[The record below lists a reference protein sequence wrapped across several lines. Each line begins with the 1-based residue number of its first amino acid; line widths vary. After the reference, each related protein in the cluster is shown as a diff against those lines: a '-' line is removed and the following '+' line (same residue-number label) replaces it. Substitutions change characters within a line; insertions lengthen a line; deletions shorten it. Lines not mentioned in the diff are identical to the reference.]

1 MADGNSGEA
10 KPVNV
15 VSHFSSRDRNQQ
27 AAGWVELWESDHSDM
42 WDRGQPSQAM
52 IDWLESRPSVLA
64 TPQSGRR
71 PRALVPG
78 CGKGYDV
85 AMLALHGFE
94 VHGLEVSHKGC
105 EVAENYAAAELREP
119 SEYNFGNSHKSSR
132 STGSIKI
139 IEGDFFSREWEA
151 RAGGDRFDLIFDYT
165 FLCALLP
172 EMREPWL
179 ARIRQLLAPKGV
191 LVCLEFPLHKP
202 LDAPG
207 PPWGLS
213 GVYWDLLAEG
223 GHGMLQKENEKTGD
237 GRGLF
242 QRVEYFKPCRNHE
255 QFGGGTDMMSVWAW
269 K

>member
-165 FLCALLP
+165 VSWPAG
-172 EMREPWL
+172 L
-179 ARIRQLLAPKGV
+179 AIIDERL
-191 LVCLEFPLHKP
+191 
-202 LDAPG
+202 
-207 PPWGLS
+207 
-213 GVYWDLLAEG
+213 
-223 GHGMLQKENEKTGD
+223 T
-237 GRGLF
+237 
-242 QRVEYFKPCRNHE
+242 
-255 QFGGGTDMMSVWAW
+255 
-269 K
+269 